1 MSEKVHNEKENES
14 QLRILYLYQILLK
27 YSDQEHPMST
37 KELLQAMQDYHQ
49 ISMHRTTLPKDIAA
63 LREAGVE
70 IIEVRARDKKYF
82 LADRMFEVAE
92 LKLLIDAVESSK
104 FISERKSEEL
114 TDKLIALSSVGMA
127 ARLKRNSL
135 NAGRIKSEN
144 EKSYYIV
151 DAVNDAINS
160 GKRISF
166 CYTDIDM
173 NKQKVMKNG
182 GEPYILSPY
191 SLLWNGDYYYLI
203 GYNHGREQINTF
215 RVDRIDRQP
224 EILEEEIQPMPE
236 DFSLETYARMVFR
249 MFDTE
254 EPVKVTLYCE
264 RPLMK
269 HVIDQFGMDVET
281 EIVDEN
287 GFIVHAE
294 ICASPTFYRW
304 VFGWNGKMKIL
315 APDSVLEEYHEMAR
329 KALE

>member
-1 MSEKVHNEKENES
+1 
-14 QLRILYLYQILLK
+14 
-27 YSDQEHPMST
+27 MST

-63 LREAGVE
+63 LREAGAE

-82 LADRMFEVAE
+82 LADRIFEVAE

-114 TDKLIALSSVGMA
+114 TDKLIALSSVGTA
-127 ARLKRNSL
+127 DRLKRNSL

-166 CYTDIDM
+166 YYTDIDM

-224 EILEEEIQPMPE
+224 EILEDEIQPMPD

-249 MFDTE
+249 MYDTE
-254 EPVKVTLYCE
+254 EAVEVTLYCE
-264 RPLMK
+264 KPLMK

-294 ICASPTFYRW
+294 VCASPTFYRW

-315 APDSVLEEYHEMAR
+315 APDTVLDEYHEMAR